1 MEDGGGGRNRR
12 RLFGDSVEGGAANE
26 VREVD
31 GAVVARGGED
41 RRRSEVELEPVAS
54 MAAAA
59 LLRGGEAEA
68 DSQGASASVR
78 EDEDAI
84 PSRCREG
91 KAGRAAAPRHRPYTG
106 VSVASAGS
114 AMAVAGDRG
123 PTRQWEGRR
132 ERKNVFSPL

>member
-1 MEDGGGGRNRR
+1 M
-12 RLFGDSVEGGAANE
+12 
-26 VREVD
+26 
-31 GAVVARGGED
+31 VARGGED

-68 DSQGASASVR
+68 DRQGASASMR

-91 KAGRAAAPRHRPYTG
+91 AAGRG
-106 VSVASAGS
+106 
-114 AMAVAGDRG
+114 GDRG
-123 PTRQWEGRR
+123 AVPGVRTPAAAWRAPLGHGRAR
-132 ERKNVFSPL
+132 GSRGPLAVRRRGRKMEKRKNPL